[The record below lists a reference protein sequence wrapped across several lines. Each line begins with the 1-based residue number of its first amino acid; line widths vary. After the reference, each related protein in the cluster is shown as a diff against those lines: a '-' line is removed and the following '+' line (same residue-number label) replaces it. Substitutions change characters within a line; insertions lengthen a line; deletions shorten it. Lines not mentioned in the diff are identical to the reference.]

1 MKLKVVKSLRV
12 CIFGLATVASVSTVS
27 AQQYPVSSDEGV
39 DGEELFAVC
48 GFCHGMQ
55 GQGGPALDAP
65 PLAGMEA
72 WYIERQ
78 LKAFKS
84 RVRGMHPEDVPG
96 MQMSIVSGMVRNDVT
111 ISNVARYIESLTPG
125 AAPELARGEVA
136 GTARPFIWRSE
147 YAKLEHSEP
156 ADAVRGAEIYN
167 GSCAA
172 CHGTNGEGS
181 QILGSPRL
189 TDLSVAYSHRQLQY
203 FKNGVRGSNSEDVY
217 GAQMASFAKLLAD
230 EQAIADVVAYIDSI
244 EADK

>member
-1 MKLKVVKSLRV
+1 MTGA
-12 CIFGLATVASVSTVS
+12 FGLAALFSVSVVS
-27 AQQYPVSSDEGV
+27 AQQYPVGSDQGV
-39 DGEELFAVC
+39 DGEELFSVC

-78 LKAFKS
+78 LKAFKN

-96 MQMSIVSGMVRNDVT
+96 MQMSIVSGMARNDAT
-111 ISNVARYIESLTPG
+111 IRNVAKHIESLTPG
-125 AAPELARGEVA
+125 APPELARGEIA

-147 YAKLEHSEP
+147 YAKLEHPEP
-156 ADAVRGAEIYN
+156 ADAGRGAEIYA

-172 CHGTNGEGS
+172 CHGARGEGN
-181 QILGSPRL
+181 QVLGSPRL
-189 TDLSVAYSHRQLQY
+189 TDLSVAYLHRQLQY
-203 FKNGVRGSNSEDVY
+203 FKNGVRGSNPEDVY
-217 GAQMASFAKLLAD
+217 GAQMAIFAKLLAD

-244 EADK
+244 EVGE